1 MIFYWQTKSALKES
15 KNLNVSFNVN
25 EMGNFSVA
33 HTEAVVRRCSLEK
46 VFSAVL
52 QNSQENSL
60 FLTKLQALGLQLY

>member
-1 MIFYWQTKSALKES
+1 
-15 KNLNVSFNVN
+15 
-25 EMGNFSVA
+25 MGNFSVA

-46 VFSAVL
+46 VFSEVL

>member
-1 MIFYWQTKSALKES
+1 
-15 KNLNVSFNVN
+15 
-25 EMGNFSVA
+25 MGNFSVV

-46 VFSAVL
+46 VFSEVL